1 MTSRRHHEA
10 GDTLVE
16 ILIAIVLIGI
26 VASGSFFA
34 ISVGAT
40 TSKSQHDYVLADTVL
55 RNYAEAAKQA
65 VRNLPCTSAN
75 AGTAFTPVYTPPTGF
90 TVTAPVSN
98 LKCPPVTSWSEVD
111 ITATLPDGTK
121 KLLNVDVRTP

>member
-1 MTSRRHHEA
+1 MTSRRHRET

-16 ILIAIVLIGI
+16 VLVAIVLIGI

-34 ISVGAT
+34 ISMGAT

-65 VRNLPCTSAN
+65 ARNLPCTSAN
-75 AGTAFTPVYTPPTGF
+75 AGTSFSPTYTPPTGF
-90 TVTAPVSN
+90 TVAATN
-98 LKCPPVTSWSEVD
+98 LKCPLVTGWSKVD
-111 ITATLPDGTK
+111 ITATLPGGTK
-121 KLLNVDVRTP
+121 KLLSVDVRTP